1 MINVKREVKEI
12 EITESIVC
20 DKCGKKIL
28 PDDFPDDFVE
38 WQEFYQIGFIG
49 GYGSV
54 FGDSARI
61 RCDLCQ
67 QCLKDLIGDY
77 CYYEIEDGWKKLK
90 E

>member
-12 EITESIVC
+12 EITECVIC
-20 DKCGKKIL
+20 DKCGKKI
-28 PDDFPDDFVE
+28 FPDDFVE
-38 WQEFYQIGFIG
+38 LQELYQIGFVG

-54 FGDSARI
+54 FGDMTRF

-77 CYYEIEDGWKKLK
+77 CYYETEDGWKKLK